1 MPPYSNH
8 NLNDVNATINPLN
21 DVYLRAMQRRAR
33 HASPTPT
40 PTTGASTSTADNASE
55 TDYGRLKTLISQP
68 ESQFSPTNSLHKS
81 VWSAEL
87 TTSELQALHRR
98 ARKQL
103 EQAMKTKVRAL
114 EIEIDKLT
122 FGLSQQAVVV
132 DREDVEGLKG
142 DVCKLVL
149 EQWSHEKAVEEMT
162 GMEAGGRHRRHDR

>member
-8 NLNDVNATINPLN
+8 NLNDVNATISLAEE
-21 DVYLRAMQRRAR
+21 VYRRAMQRRPWDV
-33 HASPTPT
+33 SPTPT
-40 PTTGASTSTADNASE
+40 PTIGAPASAADSASE
-55 TDYGRLKTLISQP
+55 TNYGRLKTLISQP

-103 EQAMKTKVRAL
+103 EQAMKTKAPVA
-114 EIEIDKLT
+114 
-122 FGLSQQAVVV
+122 
-132 DREDVEGLKG
+132 DREDVEGLKS

-149 EQWSHEKAVEEMT
+149 ERWSHEKAVEEMT
-162 GMEAGGRHRRHDR
+162 GKKAGGRQDAH

>member
-8 NLNDVNATINPLN
+8 NLNDVDATIN
-21 DVYLRAMQRRAR
+21 DVYRRAVQRRR
-33 HASPTPT
+33 WDASSTPT
-40 PTTGASTSTADNASE
+40 HTTVAPTSTADSAAD
-55 TDYGRLKTLISQP
+55 TDYGRLRTLISQP
-68 ESQFSPTNSLHKS
+68 ERHFSPTDSLHKS

-103 EQAMKTKVRAL
+103 EQAIKTKVRAL

-122 FGLSQQAVVV
+122 FRLSQQALVV

-149 EQWSHEKAVEEMT
+149 ERWSHEKAVEEMT
-162 GMEAGGRHRRHDR
+162 GQKASGTQSGR

>member
-8 NLNDVNATINPLN
+8 NLNDLNATINTF
-21 DVYLRAMQRRAR
+21 DAVYRRTVQRRPWDAR
-33 HASPTPT
+33 PTPT
-40 PTTGASTSTADNASE
+40 ATTVAPTSTADNAAD

-68 ESQFSPTNSLHKS
+68 ESQFSPTDSLHKS

-122 FGLSQQAVVV
+122 FRLSQQALVV

-149 EQWSHEKAVEEMT
+149 ERWSHEKAVEEMT
-162 GMEAGGRHRRHDR
+162 GQKASGTQSGR